1 MMRRVIPFLVCVLW
15 LPALVRG
22 QGKPSVLATGSWY
35 KIGITKPGLH
45 QLDAAFLRSAG
56 IDPGEINPKNIRLF
70 GNGGGMLPQS
80 TSAARPDDLIEN
92 AVYVA
97 GEADGR
103 FDPND
108 YVLFY
113 AQGPHEVHYAA
124 AEDKFTHRT
133 NLYSDTAFYF
143 LTIGDAPGLRPV
155 SQASVAGATETITT
169 FDDYLF
175 HEKDQTNLIQ
185 SGREWY
191 GERFDVTTEHAVDF
205 SVPGLVAEVPVSVT
219 VAAMA
224 QGAAASPFTVKLDGQ
239 GVGNFNVPGVGQGTY
254 DVKGVN
260 ATGTFTAN
268 TAGPSV
274 RVSVSFGKNGNNV
287 GYLNWIGLR
296 AKRELR
302 LYGNQTLFQSVNSLA
317 HAVVQYRVADAA
329 PDGQIWDVTNPL
341 LPLEQA
347 YVPDG
352 NAAVFGAGGGTLR
365 QFVAFKGNTFDK
377 PASIRPIPN
386 QNLHGLAAPD
396 LVIIAPP
403 GFAAPAARL
412 AAFRREH
419 DGLRVEV
426 VTPGQIYNEFS
437 SGRQDVTAI
446 RDFIR
451 FFYRQGNAL
460 KYALLLGDASYDYKD
475 RLAGNTNL
483 VPTYES
489 NQSLHPIF
497 SFSSDDYFG
506 FMEDGEGEW
515 QETAAGDHTLD
526 VGIGRLP
533 VKTAREAAAVVEKLV
548 GYAQNPAALGAWRNR
563 LCFVA
568 DDGDGNTHQLDA
580 ERLTLQ
586 IGNRYK
592 NFNIDKIFLDAFPQT
607 STPAGQ
613 TAPSVRD
620 AIDKAVDQGHL
631 IVNYTGHGGE
641 VGWAQE
647 QILSIPQITAWRNR
661 NRLPLLVTATCEF
674 GRYDDPGLVSGAEF
688 AVLNDKGG
696 AIGLITTTRPVFS
709 NTNYALNVAF
719 YNAIFEP
726 VDGRMPRLGDAM
738 RATKNN
744 SLNGSINRNFSLLG
758 DPSMQLAYPRESVV
772 LTRMNDRPLTE
783 KTDTLKALDRVT
795 LEGEIR
801 RSDGS
806 RIEDFTGTLFVTL
819 YDKPRE
825 VTTLG
830 DENPRMLFTLSD
842 NRLYEGKA
850 SVRNGVFRFSLV
862 VPKDMDY
869 RLGSG
874 RISLYAQQTD
884 GLLDAGGVDQA
895 IPLGGSAPAPPADD
909 TPPAIALFLND
920 TTFTSGGATGPNV
933 LLIARLRDDS
943 GINLSGSGIGHEITA
958 RLDDSDEPFVLNDF
972 YVPTLD
978 DFTAG
983 EIRFPLRNLAPG
995 KHQLTVTAWDTHNNP
1010 ATAAISFVVSGDI
1023 RLSHV
1028 VNYPNP
1034 FYGHTTFHYRHD
1046 RPYEAVETEISV
1058 YSVTG
1063 ALVYNRKATQ
1073 TQDPG
1078 GTGEITWDGT
1088 GKDGKKL
1095 EPGVYVYRL
1104 SVRSKADNAAAT
1116 YSNRLVLVR

>member
-1 MMRRVIPFLVCVLW
+1 V
-15 LPALVRG
+15 
-22 QGKPSVLATGSWY
+22 Y
-35 KIGITKPGLH
+35 
-45 QLDAAFLRSAG
+45 AG
-56 IDPGEINPKNIRLF
+56 D
-70 GNGGGMLPQS
+70 Q
-80 TSAARPDDLIEN
+80 
-92 AVYVA
+92 
-97 GEADGR
+97 
-103 FDPND
+103 
-108 YVLFY
+108 
-113 AQGPHEVHYAA
+113 
-124 AEDKFTHRT
+124 FTHRT

-143 LTIGDAPGLRPV
+143 LTIGEAPGLRPAA
-155 SQASVAGATETITT
+155 QASVAGAAVTVTT

-191 GERFDVTTEHAVDF
+191 GERFDVTTEHTVDF
-205 SVPGLVAEVPVSVT
+205 PVPGLLAEVPVEVT
-219 VAAMA
+219 VAAVA
-224 QGAAASPFTVKLDGQ
+224 AGPAASSFSVKLNGQ
-239 GVGNFNVPGVGQGTY
+239 GVGNFSAPAIGQGTY
-254 DVKGVN
+254 DVKGAN
-260 ATGTFTAN
+260 ATGTFAAS
-268 TAGPSV
+268 TAGPNV
-274 RVSVSFGKNGNNV
+274 RVSVSFAKNGNNV
-287 GYLNWIGLR
+287 GYLNWIGVR
-296 AKRELR
+296 ATRELK
-302 LYGNQTLFQSVNSLA
+302 LYGSQTTFQSVSSLSNA
-317 HAVVQYRVADAA
+317 AVQYRVADLPADA
-329 PDGQIWDVTNPL
+329 QIWDVTNPL
-341 LPLEQA
+341 LPLGQSFTL
-347 YVPDG
+347 DG
-352 NAAVFGAGGGTLR
+352 NVATFGASGGALR
-365 QFVAFKGNTFDK
+365 QYVVFKGNAFDK
-377 PASIRPIPN
+377 PVSIGAIPN

-396 LVIIAPP
+396 LIIIAPP
-403 GFAAPAARL
+403 GFAAAAARL

-437 SGRQDVTAI
+437 SGRQDVTAL

-451 FFYRQGNAL
+451 FLYRQGDAL

-475 RLAGNTNL
+475 RQAGNTNL

-489 NQSLHPIF
+489 YQSLHPIF

-506 FMEDGEGEW
+506 FMDDGEGEW
-515 QETAAGDHTLD
+515 QETSAGDHTMD

-548 GYAQNPAALGAWRNR
+548 GYASNAAALGAWRNR

-580 ERLTLQ
+580 ERLTVQ
-586 IGNRYK
+586 IGSRYK

-607 STPAGQ
+607 STPSGQ

-620 AIDKAVDQGHL
+620 AIDKAVNGGYL

-641 VGWAQE
+641 IGWAQE

-719 YNAIFEP
+719 YDAIFEP
-726 VDGRMPRLGDAM
+726 ADGRMPRLGDAM

-758 DPSMQLAYPRESVV
+758 DPSMRLAYPREQAV
-772 LTRMNDRPLTE
+772 LTRMNDQPLGAGA
-783 KTDTLKALDRVT
+783 DTLKALGRVT

-806 RIEDFTGTLFVTL
+806 RMEDFNGTLFVTL
-819 YDKPRE
+819 YDKPRD

-830 DENPRMLFTLSD
+830 DENPRMLFSLSD

-850 SVRNGVFRFSLV
+850 SVRNGLFKFSLV

-874 RISLYAQQTD
+874 RISLYAQQTG
-884 GLLDAGGVDQA
+884 GLLDAGGVDQT
-895 IPLGGSAPAPPADD
+895 IQLGGSAPGVAADG
-909 TPPAIALFLND
+909 TPPTITLFLND
-920 TTFTSGGATGPNV
+920 TTFANGGVTGPNP
-933 LLIARLRDDS
+933 LLIARLRDDN

-972 YVPTLD
+972 YVPGLD

-983 EIRFPLRNLAPG
+983 EIRFLLPNLSPG
-995 KHQLTVTAWDTHNNP
+995 KHQLVVTAWDTHNNA
-1010 ATAAISFVVSGDI
+1010 ATATLDFVVSNAI
-1023 RLSHV
+1023 RLRSV
-1028 VNYPNP
+1028 VSYPNP
-1034 FYGHTTFHYRHD
+1034 FHQYTTFRYEHD
-1046 RPYEAVETEISV
+1046 RPNEAVEAEISI
-1058 YSVTG
+1058 YTTTG
-1063 ALVYNRKATQ
+1063 ALVYNRRSEQA
-1073 TQDPG
+1073 PG
-1078 GTGEITWDGT
+1078 VGEAGEITWDGT

-1104 SVRSKADNAAAT
+1104 SVRSKADNAATT
-1116 YSNRLVLVR
+1116 YRNRLVLIKKL

>member
-1 MMRRVIPFLVCVLW
+1 MRRVIPFLVCVFW
-15 LPALVRG
+15 LPALAHG
-22 QGKPSVLATGSWY
+22 QNHPSVLATGPWY
-35 KIGITKPGLH
+35 KIGVTKPGLH
-45 QLDAAFLRSAG
+45 QLDAAFLRNAG
-56 IDPGEINPKNIRLF
+56 IDPAEINPQHLRLF
-70 GNGGGMLPQS
+70 GNGGGMLPQANA
-80 TSAARPDDLIEN
+80 TPRPDDLTEN
-92 AVYVA
+92 AIYVA

-103 FDPND
+103 FDNDD

-113 AQGPHEVHYAA
+113 AQGPHEVTYAG
-124 AEDKFTHRT
+124 EKFAHRT

-143 LTIGDAPGLRPV
+143 LTTGNGPGLRPV
-155 SQASVAGATETITT
+155 PQASVAGAAAPVTT

-191 GERFDVTTEHAVDF
+191 GERFDVTTEHGVDF
-205 SVPGLVAEVPVSVT
+205 SVPGLVAGTPVEVT
-219 VAAMA
+219 VAAVA
-224 QGAAASPFTVKLDGQ
+224 QGSAASSFAVKLNGQ
-239 GVGNFNVPGVGQGTY
+239 DIGNFNAPGVGQGTY
-254 DVKGVN
+254 DVKGAN

-268 TAGPSV
+268 PAGPNL

-287 GYLNWIGLR
+287 GYLNWIGLW
-296 AKRELR
+296 ATRELK
-302 LYGNQTLFQSVNSLA
+302 LYGNQTTFQSVSSLA
-317 HAVVQYRVADAA
+317 NPTVEYRVGDVPADA
-329 PDGQIWDVTNPL
+329 QIWDVTNPL
-341 LPLEQA
+341 LPMNQSFVL
-347 YVPDG
+347 DG
-352 NAAVFGAGGGTLR
+352 NMAAFGAAGGALR
-365 QFVAFKGNTFDK
+365 QYVVFRGNAFDK
-377 PASIRPIPN
+377 PVSIGAIPN

-403 GFAAPAARL
+403 GFTAAVARL
-412 AAFRREH
+412 AAFRRDH

-437 SGRQDVTAI
+437 SGRQDVTAL

-451 FFYRQGNAL
+451 FLYRQGDAL
-460 KYALLLGDASYDYKD
+460 RYVLLLGDASYDYKD

-489 NQSLHPIF
+489 YQSLHPIF

-506 FMEDGEGEW
+506 FMDDGEGDW
-515 QETAAGDHTLD
+515 QETTAGDHTLD

-533 VKTAREAAAVVEKLV
+533 VKTAREAAAVVDKMI
-548 GYAQNPAALGAWRNR
+548 GYASNVTALGAWRNR

-580 ERLTLQ
+580 ERLTTQ
-586 IGNRYK
+586 IGSRYK
-592 NFNIDKIFLDAFPQT
+592 HFNIDKIFLDAFPQT

-620 AIDKAVDQGHL
+620 AIDKAVNQGHL

-647 QILSIPQITAWRNR
+647 QILSIPQITAWQNR

-674 GRYDDPGLVSGAEF
+674 GRYDDPGVVSGAEF

-726 VDGRMPRLGDAM
+726 MNGRMPRLGDAM
-738 RATKNN
+738 RETKNN

-758 DPSMQLAYPRESVV
+758 DPSMRLAYPREGVT
-772 LTRMNDRPLTE
+772 LTRMNDRPLAE
-783 KTDTLKALDRVT
+783 GADTLKAMGRVT
-795 LEGEIR
+795 LAGEIR
-801 RSDGS
+801 RPDGS
-806 RIEDFTGTLFVTL
+806 RIENFDGTLFVTL
-819 YDKPRE
+819 YDKPRD

-850 SVRNGVFRFSLV
+850 SVRNGHFQFSLV

-884 GLLDAGGVDQA
+884 GLLDAGGVDQNLL
-895 IPLGGSAPAPPADD
+895 LGGSAATPPTDG
-909 TPPAIALFLND
+909 TPPAVALYLND
-920 TTFTSGGATGPNV
+920 TTFVNGGETGPNA
-933 LLIARLRDDS
+933 LLIARLRDDN
-943 GINLSGSGIGHEITA
+943 GINLSCSGIGHEITA
-958 RLDDSDEPFVLNDF
+958 RLDGSDELFVLNDF
-972 YVPTLD
+972 YVPDLD

-995 KHQLTVTAWDTHNNP
+995 EHQLTVTAWDTHNNP
-1010 ATAAISFVVSGDI
+1010 ATATLHFVVSGAI
-1023 RLSHV
+1023 RLRSV
-1028 VNYPNP
+1028 ANYPNP
-1034 FYGHTTFHYRHD
+1034 FYQYTTFRYEHD
-1046 RPYEAVETEISV
+1046 RPHEAVEAEVSV
-1058 YSVTG
+1058 YTTTG
-1063 ALVYNRKATQ
+1063 ALVYTGRSTQ
-1073 TQDPG
+1073 TLDI
-1078 GTGEITWDGT
+1078 GEAGKMTWEGT

-1104 SVRSKADNAAAT
+1104 SVRSKADNAATT

>member
-1 MMRRVIPFLVCVLW
+1 MRRVIPFLVCVFC
-15 LPALVRG
+15 LPGLARG
-22 QGKPSVLATGSWY
+22 QSNSSVLATGQWY
-35 KIGITKPGLH
+35 KIGVTKPGLH
-45 QLDAAFLRSAG
+45 QLDATFLRNAG
-56 IDPGEINPKNIRLF
+56 ITLGKINPQHIQLF
-70 GNGGGMLPQS
+70 GNGGGMLPQAN
-80 TSAARPDDLIEN
+80 AAQRLDDLTEN
-92 AVYVA
+92 AIFVA

-103 FDPND
+103 FDNED

-113 AQGPHEVHYAA
+113 AQGPHEVLYTG
-124 AEDKFTHRT
+124 DKFTHRT

-143 LTIGDAPGLRPV
+143 LTIGEAPGLRPAA
-155 SQASVAGATETITT
+155 QASAAGATVTVTT

-191 GERFDVTTEHAVDF
+191 GERFDVTTEHTVGF
-205 SVPGLVAEVPVSVT
+205 SVPGLVAEVPVEVT

-224 QGAAASPFTVKLDGQ
+224 AGSAASQFAVKLNGL
-239 GVGNFNVPGVGQGTY
+239 GVGTFSAPGIGQGTY
-254 DVKGVN
+254 DVKGAN
-260 ATGTFTAN
+260 ATGSFAAS
-268 TAGPSV
+268 TAGPNVS
-274 RVSVSFGKNGNNV
+274 VSVSFVKNGNNV

-296 AKRELR
+296 AKRELK
-302 LYGNQTLFQSVNSLA
+302 LYGNQTTFQSVSSLSNA
-317 HAVVQYRVADAA
+317 TVEYRIADLPADA
-329 PDGQIWDVTNPL
+329 QIWDVTNPL
-341 LPLEQA
+341 LPLGQSFA
-347 YVPDG
+347 LNG
-352 NAAVFGAGGGTLR
+352 NAASFGASGGALR
-365 QFVAFKGNTFDK
+365 QYVAFRGNTFDK
-377 PASIRPIPN
+377 PVSIGAIPN
-386 QNLHGLAAPD
+386 QNLHNLAAPD
-396 LVIIAPP
+396 MVIITSS
-403 GFAAPAARL
+403 GFGAAAARL

-451 FFYRQGNAL
+451 FLHRQGNSL

-506 FMEDGEGEW
+506 FMDDGEGEW
-515 QETAAGDHTLD
+515 QETTTGDHTLD

-533 VKTAREAAAVVEKLV
+533 VKTAGEAAAVVGKLV
-548 GYAQNPAALGAWRNR
+548 GYASNAAALGAWRNR

-580 ERLTLQ
+580 ERLTSQ

-592 NFNIDKIFLDAFPQT
+592 AFNIDKIFLDAFPQT
-607 STPAGQ
+607 STPSGQ

-620 AIDKAVDQGHL
+620 AIDKAVNQGHL
-631 IVNYTGHGGE
+631 IINYTGHGGE

-647 QILSIPQITAWRNR
+647 QILDIPQITAWQNG

-674 GRYDDPGLVSGAEF
+674 GRYDDPGVVSGAEF

-726 VDGRMPRLGDAM
+726 TDGRMPRLGDAM

-758 DPSMQLAYPRESVV
+758 DPSMRLAYPREGVA
-772 LTRMNDRPLTE
+772 LTRINDQPLAGV
-783 KTDTLKALDRVT
+783 TDTLKALGRVT

-806 RIEDFTGTLFVTL
+806 RIEDFNGTLFVTL
-819 YDKPRE
+819 YDKPRD
-825 VTTLG
+825 VTTRG
-830 DENPRMLFTLSD
+830 DENPKMLFTLAD

-850 SVRNGVFRFSLV
+850 SVRNGLFKFNLV

-884 GLLDAGGVDQA
+884 GLLDAGGVDQT
-895 IPLGGSAPAPPADD
+895 IPLGGSATGGPADGM
-909 TPPAIALFLND
+909 PPDIALFFND
-920 TTFTSGGATGPNV
+920 TTFASGGLTGPNA
-933 LLIARLRDDS
+933 LLIARLRDDN

-958 RLDDSDEPFVLNDF
+958 RLDDSDELFVLNEF
-972 YVPTLD
+972 YEPSLD
-978 DFTAG
+978 NFTAG
-983 EIRFPLRNLAPG
+983 EIRFLLRNLSPG
-995 KHQLTVTAWDTHNNP
+995 KHQLAITAWDTHNNP
-1010 ATAAISFVVSGDI
+1010 ATATLEFVVSGAI
-1023 RLSHV
+1023 HLRKV

-1034 FYGHTTFHYRHD
+1034 FHQYTTFRYEHD
-1046 RPYEAVETEISV
+1046 RPYEAVEAEISV
-1058 YSVTG
+1058 FTTTG
-1063 ALVYNRKATQ
+1063 ALVYNRSSVRTLGIGDA
-1073 TQDPG
+1073 
-1078 GTGEITWDGT
+1078 GEMTWDGT

-1104 SVRSKADNAAAT
+1104 SVRSKADNAVTT
-1116 YSNRLVLVR
+1116 YRNRLVLVQ